1 MHSEGDIRKAVRLLL
16 DKYGELNVTEVKNK
30 LHEVLEYDQEDRE
43 KSASRNEIKIL
54 QRIGNIVS
62 HQVDEQKIYSE
73 GFILDKKY
81 DPARFTAVVGIG
93 DSKNKISRKQVNLRK
108 KKSKIFQGRKVDW
121 RRLREENNDL
131 GNLGEE
137 FVLEYEQERVSTFDL
152 TSVIGVLHLSKLQG
166 DGLGYDISSIN
177 DDGTIRR
184 IEVKTTSGGLNT
196 PFYMSENEK
205 LFFETYKD
213 ESVYLY
219 RVYEFDKLTRRGKIE
234 IIDAVTLLND
244 YDFNPIT
251 FAVVK
256 K

>member
-1 MHSEGDIRKAVRLLL
+1 M
-16 DKYGELNVTEVKNK
+16 KNK
-30 LHEVLEYDQEDRE
+30 LHEVLEYNQEDRE
-43 KSASRNEIKIL
+43 KSASHNEIKIL
-54 QRIGNIVS
+54 QRIGNIVVS
-62 HQVDEQKIYSE
+62 HQVGEQKIYSE

-81 DPARFTAVVGIG
+81 VPARFTEVVGIG

-108 KKSKIFQGRKVDW
+108 KKSKIFQRRRVDW
-121 RRLREENNDL
+121 RGLREENNDL

-152 TSVIGVLHLSKLQG
+152 TSVISVLHLSKLQG

-184 IEVKTTSGGLNT
+184 IEVKTTSGDLNT

-219 RVYEFDKLTRRGKIE
+219 RVYEFDKLTRRGR
-234 IIDAVTLLND
+234 
-244 YDFNPIT
+244 
-251 FAVVK
+251 
-256 K
+256 